1 MKFDFY
7 PVVGTMIKMNQEK
20 HKIEVIWKQV
30 QPWDLLPMVAGDL
43 LVTTNYVKIE
53 ESKGNHV
60 LKR

>member
-43 LVTTNYVKIE
+43 LVTTNYVEIE
-53 ESKGNHV
+53 ESKGIMS
-60 LKR
+60 